1 MEEKKIENKQG
12 WKDVIINPNMPLNMI
27 IQFIN
32 SLNQRI
38 CFLEDNLKIELK
50 DKPGEAVSITEF
62 YDIMQER
69 AAAEEEKNKSNES
82 NN

>member
-50 DKPGEAVSITEF
+50 DRPDEAVTITEF

-69 AAAEEEKNKSNES
+69 AAAEEKNKSNES